1 MSCPYCACEDTCGRE
16 RALSLPLL
24 SRSAEVITA
33 MIDLHA
39 KKPWLLD
46 WDPLYVSQILVDEG
60 YFDMD
65 TLLTLTDVG
74 HAQDLIREV
83 ER

>member
-1 MSCPYCACEDTCGRE
+1 
-16 RALSLPLL
+16 
-24 SRSAEVITA
+24 

-65 TLLTLTDVG
+65 TLLTLTVVG